1 MMTFLFVL
9 GLEGKELE
17 ASAFASNCLCFPGA
31 FNEWDTS

>member
-17 ASAFASNCLCFPGA
+17 AGPFAPNSLCFSGA
-31 FNEWDTS
+31 FDD